1 MTNKNGDG
9 SITIKGVMQIDKDIA
24 LSGLSNEEILEKQ
37 RKKDK
42 RQRLAKDVFHSMRGK
57 LIMSQALFLAM
68 EAMMKRPEVGTGEG
82 ELEREPSN
90 GRDMKLLYEELF
102 PLHQQMPMMDMT
114 WDGETRRK
122 KMEEQLTYND
132 KVLNTYGN

>member
-1 MTNKNGDG
+1 MSNKNGDG

-42 RQRLAKDVFHSMRGK
+42 RQRLAKDEFHSMRGK

-102 PLHQQMPMMDMT
+102 PLHQQMPMMDMM

-132 KVLNTYGN
+132 KVLNTYDN

>member
-1 MTNKNGDG
+1 MSNKNGDG

-82 ELEREPSN
+82 KLEREPSN

-102 PLHQQMPMMDMT
+102 PLHQQMPMMDMM

>member
-1 MTNKNGDG
+1 MSNKNGDG

-68 EAMMKRPEVGTGEG
+68 EAMMKRPEVGAGEG

-102 PLHQQMPMMDMT
+102 PLHKQMPMMDMT

>member
-1 MTNKNGDG
+1 MSNKNGDG

-68 EAMMKRPEVGTGEG
+68 EAMMKRPKVGTGEG
-82 ELEREPSN
+82 ALERAPSN

>member
-1 MTNKNGDG
+1 MSNNNGDG
-9 SITIKGVMQIDKDIA
+9 NFTIKGVMQVDKDIA

-68 EAMMKRPEVGTGEG
+68 EAMMKRPKVGTGEG
-82 ELEREPSN
+82 ALEREPSN

-102 PLHQQMPMMDMT
+102 PLHQQMPMMDMM

-132 KVLNTYGN
+132 KVLNTYDN

>member
-1 MTNKNGDG
+1 MSNKNGDG

-68 EAMMKRPEVGTGEG
+68 EAMMKRPEAGTGEG

-102 PLHQQMPMMDMT
+102 PLHQQMPMMDMM

>member
-1 MTNKNGDG
+1 MSNNNGDG
-9 SITIKGVMQIDKDIA
+9 NFTIKGVMQVDKDIA
-24 LSGLSNEEILEKQ
+24 LSGLSNEEIIEKQ

-90 GRDMKLLYEELF
+90 GRDMKLLYEVLF
-102 PLHQQMPMMDMT
+102 PLHQQMPMMDMM

-132 KVLNTYGN
+132 KVLNTYDN

>member
-1 MTNKNGDG
+1 MSNNNGDG
-9 SITIKGVMQIDKDIA
+9 NFTIKEVMQVDKDIA
-24 LSGLSNEEILEKQ
+24 LSGLSNEEIIEKQ

-42 RQRLAKDVFHSMRGK
+42 RQKLAKDVFHSMRGK

-102 PLHQQMPMMDMT
+102 PLHQQMPMMDMM

-132 KVLNTYGN
+132 KVLNSYDD

>member
-1 MTNKNGDG
+1 MSNNNGDG
-9 SITIKGVMQIDKDIA
+9 NFTIKGVMQVDKDIA
-24 LSGLSNEEILEKQ
+24 LSGLSNEEIIEKQ

-90 GRDMKLLYEELF
+90 GRDMKILYEELF
-102 PLHQQMPMMDMT
+102 PLHQQMPMMDMM

-132 KVLNTYGN
+132 KVLNSYDD